1 MSEMYILPVESIFF
15 LLLLIFFMFDLF
27 QGLGAIMG
35 IIMDGMALT
44 VAAVPDT
51 SGCTQFGI
59 YCV

>member
-1 MSEMYILPVESIFF
+1 MLALSNTRYETWVIEIK
-15 LLLLIFFMFDLF
+15 
-27 QGLGAIMG
+27 IMG